1 MGAAIDSFLAG
12 TPVLLAHLAV
22 TGGMLAIGVA
32 VYMWTTAHDE
42 LALIRAGN
50 SAAAV
55 SLGAAILGLALPLA
69 VCMANSV
76 SVYDIVI
83 WGVLSLFIQIAVFWI
98 LDHWL
103 KNLPARI
110 EAGEMG
116 AATLLSAVK
125 LSVAM
130 INAAAVS
137 G

>member
-1 MGAAIDSFLAG
+1 MGASIDSFLAG
-12 TPVLLAHLAV
+12 APVLLAHLAV

-32 VYMWTTAHDE
+32 VYMRSTAHDE

-83 WGVLSLFIQIAVFWI
+83 WGVLTLFIQIAVFWI

-116 AATLLSAVK
+116 AATLLSAAK

-130 INAAAVS
+130 INAAAIS

>member
-12 TPVLLAHLAV
+12 APVLLAHLAV
-22 TGGMLAIGVA
+22 TGGMLATGVA
-32 VYMWTTAHDE
+32 FYMWTTAHDE

-83 WGVLSLFIQIAVFWI
+83 WGVLTLFIQIAVFWI

>member
-1 MGAAIDSFLAG
+1 MGAPIDSFLAG
-12 TPVLLAHLAV
+12 APVLLAHLAV

-32 VYMWTTAHDE
+32 VYMRSTAHDE

-83 WGVLSLFIQIAVFWI
+83 WGVLTLFIQIAVFWI

-116 AATLLSAVK
+116 AATLLSAAK

-130 INAAAVS
+130 INAAAIS